1 MYDQFDKKISD
12 RIKYVFDTYEDDSS
26 DAGWKE
32 LRKSF
37 PGTEGKRRPL
47 LYWISSAAAV
57 ALLSIGSWLYF
68 NQDMQEQVVTKV
80 TSPVPSKQ
88 LKAHQDDISAEVM
101 KHEEIITAEKSADP
115 VSHVVRASLPDRER
129 NNTTGAENETLPVAT
144 TSSAPVI
151 LTAAESRDSTA
162 ILKDPVYAQADIRK
176 KEAATAPAGD
186 DYIKQQAERLASIK
200 EVPTVKKAEVRKDN
214 KLSFGVYAGS
224 FVNYSDGSKTSMN
237 TGVGLSSEFKITK
250 KLKIATGIAL
260 AQNTLKYDKLSPQ
273 KSAEIY
279 LSVPVSDEPQLTN
292 SFIAKTS
299 SLSYTVNGYDASL
312 LGLDIPVNIKYMFI
326 EDKKELY
333 LVAGLS
339 SNYFI
344 DEAYTYNYVNMG
356 ARIDGDTEEK
366 TTTKTSSFDFARMLN
381 FSVGFGYPVGKQSK
395 LSLEP
400 FIKYPLGG
408 LGAQDIR
415 FGSAGLNLKLNFS
428 TK

>member
-12 RIKYVFDTYEDDSS
+12 RIKYVFDTYEDDTS

-37 PGTEGKRRPL
+37 PGTEDKRRPL
-47 LYWISSAAAV
+47 LYWISTAAAV
-57 ALLSIGSWLYF
+57 ALLFIGSWLFF
-68 NQDMQEQVVTKV
+68 NQDTQEQVITKV
-80 TSPVPSKQ
+80 TLPVSSKP
-88 LKAHQDDISAEVM
+88 LQDQKEDISDEVI
-101 KHEEIITAEKSADP
+101 KHDETVTARKSADP
-115 VSHVVRASLPDRER
+115 VSGIVHTSLLSTETSATRV
-129 NNTTGAENETLPVAT
+129 ENETLSVTT
-144 TSSAPVI
+144 TSAAPIV
-151 LTAAESRDSTA
+151 LTVAENRDSTTV
-162 ILKDPVYAQADIRK
+162 LKDPVYAKADIPE
-176 KEAATAPAGD
+176 KEVVNAPTDD
-186 DYIKQQAERLASIK
+186 DYIRQQAERLARIK
-200 EVPTVKKAEVRKDN
+200 EIPAAKKSDVKKDN
-214 KLSFGVYAGS
+214 KVSFGVYAGS

-273 KSAEIY
+273 ESADIY
-279 LSVPVSDEPQLTN
+279 LSVPVLDEPQLTN

-299 SLSYTVNGYDASL
+299 ALSYTVNGYNASL

-326 EDKKELY
+326 ENKRELY

-356 ARIDGDTEEK
+356 ARVEGDAEEQ